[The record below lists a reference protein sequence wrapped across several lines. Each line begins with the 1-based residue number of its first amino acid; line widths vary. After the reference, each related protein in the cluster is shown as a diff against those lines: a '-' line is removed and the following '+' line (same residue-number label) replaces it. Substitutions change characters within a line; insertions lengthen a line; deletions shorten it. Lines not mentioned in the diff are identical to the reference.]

1 MNDINFGKFDT
12 LLCINVIE
20 HVWDAYEVLENIYNA
35 LKPGGIL
42 IYHDRFYPSPEYGD
56 AVLGPGN
63 FYHPIRLTRIVFE
76 HFLKQFNTIYI
87 FEGQTKGQI
96 KRQAGEVGFYFIG
109 RKKI

>member
-1 MNDINFGKFDT
+1 MNDINFGKFDS

-42 IYHDRFYPSPEYGD
+42 IYHDRFYPTPEYGD

-76 HFLKQFNTIYI
+76 HFLKQFDTIYM
-87 FEGQTKGQI
+87 FEGQTKDQI

-109 RKKI
+109 KKK